1 MNDNKTW
8 NIARLA
14 RIQGILCAM
23 AAMRGAQIT
32 EGLSTELEC
41 ASERLD
47 EYICGLIS
55 EDVKPREGTEEA
67 DWPKAY
73 Q

>member
-1 MNDNKTW
+1 MKNDKTW
-8 NIARLA
+8 NIARLS

-23 AAMRGAQIT
+23 AAMRGAEIT

-47 EYICGLIS
+47 EYICGLIA
-55 EDVKPREGTEEA
+55 EDVKPCEGTEETE
-67 DWPKAY
+67 WPKAY